1 MDYQEI
7 FNELLKSPRLKRLLQ
22 IPEDEEIR
30 VNYDSDTDSDPIK
43 VIRNIIEGQV
53 RHSSNDVIFNNIKRI
68 FNL

>member
-1 MDYQEI
+1 MDYKEI

-53 RHSSNDVIFNNIKRI
+53 RHSGNDVIFNNIKRI